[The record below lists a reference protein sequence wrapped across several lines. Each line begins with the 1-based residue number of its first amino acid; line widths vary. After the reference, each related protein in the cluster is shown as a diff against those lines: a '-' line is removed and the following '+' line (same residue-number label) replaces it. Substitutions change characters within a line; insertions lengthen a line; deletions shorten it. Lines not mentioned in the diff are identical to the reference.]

1 MCLNLNYYV
10 TGLPYFKFLNKD
22 KNEKDKNEKELKVID
37 KSEVQGAKAEKGGA
51 VGHADFARLQRK
63 ALEDYLIELIRAVVC
78 TYY

>member
-1 MCLNLNYYV
+1 MVQTDNRLCRNYRLRSSI
-10 TGLPYFKFLNKD
+10 GFG
-22 KNEKDKNEKELKVID
+22 
-37 KSEVQGAKAEKGGA
+37 GAKAEKGGA